1 MLTVATVVLVLALVI
16 GTAAAVPWLRRDA
29 QPPTS
34 WLAAAHGIAAVAG
47 FGILVAALADSRR
60 GAATG
65 TQSFGM
71 IAALLLGAAA
81 LIGLAMLATHVLRR
95 RVAGALVGIH
105 ATLAVAGF
113 VILAVYAMLG

>member
-1 MLTVATVVLVLALVI
+1 MLAVATVVLGLALVI
-16 GTAAAVPWLRRDA
+16 GATAAVSWLRRGGR
-29 QPPTS
+29 PPS
-34 WLAAAHGIAAVAG
+34 PWLAGAHGSVALAGLGFLAAALAG
-47 FGILVAALADSRR
+47 ARR

-71 IAALLLGAAA
+71 IAAVLLAAAA
-81 LIGLAMLATHVLRR
+81 LGGLAMLATRVLKR
-95 RVAGALVGIH
+95 RVPGALVGLH

>member
-1 MLTVATVVLVLALVI
+1 MLTVATVVLGFALVI
-16 GTAAAVPWLRRDA
+16 GAAAAVPWLRRDA
-29 QPPTS
+29 RPPAA
-34 WLAAAHGIAAVAG
+34 WLAIAHGIIALAG
-47 FGILVAALADSRR
+47 FGLVVAALAGTRR
-60 GAATG
+60 GAPTG
-65 TQSFGM
+65 TQSFGL

-81 LIGLAMLATHVLRR
+81 LIGLAMLATHVRKR

>member
-1 MLTVATVVLVLALVI
+1 MLTVATVVLGLALVI
-16 GTAAAVPWLRRDA
+16 GTTAAVSWLRRDGR
-29 QPPTS
+29 PPAS
-34 WLAAAHGIAAVAG
+34 WLATAHGIAAVAG
-47 FGILVAALADSRR
+47 FGLLVAALAGTQR

-71 IAALLLGAAA
+71 IAALLLGATA
-81 LIGLAMLATHVLRR
+81 LIGLAMLAIHVLKR
-95 RVAGALVGIH
+95 RVAGALVGSH